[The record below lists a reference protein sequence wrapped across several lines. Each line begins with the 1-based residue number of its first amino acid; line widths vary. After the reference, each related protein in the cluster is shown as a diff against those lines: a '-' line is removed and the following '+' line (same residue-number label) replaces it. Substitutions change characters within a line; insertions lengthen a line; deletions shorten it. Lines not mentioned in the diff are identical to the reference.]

1 MRRME
6 TDAARARDGAG
17 GPLSKPHAAVKAGAK
32 NSAVRSS
39 TTAAVW
45 TTVTRGTTFLEALR
59 RAALTQL
66 VWHDCETITILMAST
81 AG

>member
-6 TDAARARDGAG
+6 KDAAWAEGGAG

-32 NSAVRSS
+32 NSVVLSK

-45 TTVTRGTTFLEALR
+45 TTVT
-59 RAALTQL
+59 
-66 VWHDCETITILMAST
+66 
-81 AG
+81 